1 MSNIIINKQHNCV
14 AQYCP
19 KFMEMS
25 QTMSWVVDL
34 LKLLWN
40 PYFSSQKAGE
50 PHNSLLLSPH
60 HGPPGRNADKPL
72 FNKVTKRIT

>member
-1 MSNIIINKQHNCV
+1 MLLNIV
-14 AQYCP
+14 P
-19 KFMEMS
+19 KTMEMS
-25 QTMSWVVDL
+25 QTMNWVVDL

-40 PYFSSQKAGE
+40 PYFPSQKAGE

-60 HGPPGRNADKPL
+60 HGRNADKPL